1 MRKVLAVIRREFEVR
16 VRTKAF
22 VITTVL
28 GPVIMACLIFLPGY
42 WASKST
48 STRSIIV
55 VDAAAG
61 GFGDRVVGALSAS
74 TFGDGAKQRPRYQVA
89 HLQPGE
95 RSKPVF
101 DSLIGVIG
109 RSQGPADAPDGILVL
124 TDTSLSSGEI
134 DYFGSNVGS
143 IADMIAL
150 EGILRPVIQTER
162 LIRENVDTSV
172 VRRATAKIDIRSSK
186 VSEGKITG
194 ASGISSFWMAYIMTF
209 ILYFSLLIY
218 GMQVMS
224 SVLEE
229 KTSRVMEILA
239 SSLTPFQLMLGKVLG
254 VGSVGL
260 FQLGIWSATSLYLT
274 SNLVSILRMFGQS
287 SDVAASI
294 TVPAIS
300 PGLLAV
306 FLTFFLLGFFLYA
319 ALYAAVGS
327 MCTTQ
332 QDIQQAQQPVTLS
345 ILAGFMCMFPVL
357 NDPSGSL
364 ARTLSLI
371 PFVAP
376 FVTPLRYSISP
387 LPLGQ
392 LVLSIGC
399 TLAGIV
405 AIIWIASRIYR
416 VGILAYGK
424 RPTFKE
430 LWNWIRT
437 A

>member
-22 VITTVL
+22 VIATVL
-28 GPVIMACLIFLPGY
+28 GPIIMACLIFLPGY

-48 STRSIIV
+48 VVRSIIV
-55 VDAAAG
+55 VDAATP
-61 GFGDRVVGALSAS
+61 GFGDRIVGALSTS
-74 TFGDGAKQRPRYQVA
+74 TFGSAGKERPRYQVA

-95 RSKPVF
+95 RSKAVF
-101 DSLIGVIG
+101 DSLIGIIG

-124 TDTSLSSGEI
+124 SDSSLASGEI

-143 IADMIAL
+143 IADMAAL
-150 EGILRPVIQTER
+150 EGILRPAVQSER
-162 LIRENVDTSV
+162 LIRENVDTAV
-172 VRRATAKIDIRSSK
+172 VHRATAQIDVRSSK

-194 ASGISSFWMAYIMTF
+194 ASGMSSFWLAYIMSF

-229 KTSRVMEILA
+229 KTNRIMEILA

-260 FQLGIWSATSLYLT
+260 FQLGIWSGASLYLT
-274 SNLVSILRMFGQS
+274 SNLVTIMKVMGQS
-287 SDVAASI
+287 PEAA
-294 TVPAIS
+294 AGIS
-300 PGLLAV
+300 LPPVSAGLLAV
-306 FLTFFLLGFFLYA
+306 FLIFFLLGFFLFA

-327 MCTTQ
+327 MCSTQ

-392 LVLSIGC
+392 LLLSIGC
-399 TLAGIV
+399 TLTGIILV
-405 AIIWIASRIYR
+405 IWVASRIYR

-430 LWNWIRT
+430 LWGWIRT
-437 A
+437 S